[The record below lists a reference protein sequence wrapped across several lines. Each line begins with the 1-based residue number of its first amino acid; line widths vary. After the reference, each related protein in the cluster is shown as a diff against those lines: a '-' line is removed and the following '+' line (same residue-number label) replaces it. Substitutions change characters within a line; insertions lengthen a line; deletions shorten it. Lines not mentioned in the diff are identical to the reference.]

1 LDFFIDNLAI
11 ISRQWP
17 EIAHILL
24 KSHFDVSQIAL
35 VKDKELSLVFD
46 NIQVA
51 SSYNQSEEARL
62 QISQLPINTPK
73 VTLYGTGL
81 GVLQSS
87 LLEST
92 QLKLLNVVI
101 FNIPLFKASLTYF
114 DHKKWLSDPRVN
126 LSLPQDTSKVQ
137 TPFIAL
143 PAELELSTN
152 SSAHIR
158 DRLCLVLDN
167 HYIEKSQGIL
177 NTALQKKI
185 MDNIDC
191 IVKEKGVSELFSSNL
206 NTSSKTDYIVC
217 AAGPSLAVHINW
229 LKQSATRKK
238 FTIIGVDTAVK
249 SLVKAGVIPD
259 IIVSIDANDKGSFD
273 GLDGDIFINTPL
285 VYFPVVKSDL
295 LSFWQGPKYTAYSMS
310 QLYNT
315 VNELYPRGRLY
326 CCGSVIHPSIDL
338 SVKMGAKKVLLLGA
352 DFSFPGNKIHT
363 PYKNS
368 PEEVTSQQTP
378 EQTKHW
384 VINGENERVPTLLC
398 YRGYLRDLEDYIALT
413 KGVDFY
419 NGSSKGA
426 LIKGTSI
433 KGATSW
439 EKR

>member
-1 LDFFIDNLAI
+1 MDFFIDNLAI

-238 FTIIGVDTAVK
+238 FTIIGVDTA
-249 SLVKAGVIPD
+249 
-259 IIVSIDANDKGSFD
+259 
-273 GLDGDIFINTPL
+273 
-285 VYFPVVKSDL
+285 
-295 LSFWQGPKYTAYSMS
+295 
-310 QLYNT
+310 
-315 VNELYPRGRLY
+315 
-326 CCGSVIHPSIDL
+326 
-338 SVKMGAKKVLLLGA
+338 
-352 DFSFPGNKIHT
+352 
-363 PYKNS
+363 
-368 PEEVTSQQTP
+368 
-378 EQTKHW
+378 
-384 VINGENERVPTLLC
+384 
-398 YRGYLRDLEDYIALT
+398 
-413 KGVDFY
+413 
-419 NGSSKGA
+419 
-426 LIKGTSI
+426 
-433 KGATSW
+433 
-439 EKR
+439 

>member
-1 LDFFIDNLAI
+1 LDFFIDNLAV

-17 EIAHILL
+17 EIAHILS

-35 VKDKELSLVFD
+35 VKDKELSLVFN

-81 GVLQSS
+81 GVLQST

-101 FNIPLFKASLTYF
+101 FNIPLFKASLTHF

-137 TPFIAL
+137 NPFIAL

-152 SSAHIR
+152 SSAHLR
-158 DRLCLVLDN
+158 DRLCLALDN
-167 HYIEKSQGIL
+167 HYIEQSQGIL

-185 MDNIDC
+185 MENIDC
-191 IVKEKGVSELFSSNL
+191 IVKEKDVSELFSSNL
-206 NTSSKTDYIVC
+206 NTPTKTDYIVC
-217 AAGPSLAVHINW
+217 AAGPSLADHINW
-229 LKQSATRKK
+229 LKQSATREK

-249 SLVKAGVIPD
+249 SLVKAGVMPD
-259 IIVSIDANDKGSFD
+259 IIVSIDADDKGSFD

-285 VYFPVVKSDL
+285 VYFPVVKNDL

-315 VNELYPRGRLY
+315 VNESHPRGRLY

-338 SVKMGAKKVLLLGA
+338 SVKMGAKKVLLLGT

-363 PYKNS
+363 SYKNS
-368 PEEVTSQQTP
+368 PEEVTSHQTA

-426 LIKGTSI
+426 LIKGTSM

-439 EKR
+439 